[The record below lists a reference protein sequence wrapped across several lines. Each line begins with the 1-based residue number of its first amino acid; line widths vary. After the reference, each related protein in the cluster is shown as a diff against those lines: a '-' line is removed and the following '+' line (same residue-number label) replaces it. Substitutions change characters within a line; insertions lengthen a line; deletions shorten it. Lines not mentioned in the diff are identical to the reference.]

1 MEEDWKDNLS
11 TDAKG
16 NTLKTISNL
25 RMIFTH
31 DENLRQ
37 IRFDTFCQDDIS
49 FSPLFCNVNGN
60 KVDEE
65 SVGKIQDY
73 LEQNYDLRLTQNKVF
88 EILKTTASERNFN
101 PVQDYICKEK
111 WDGTPRIETTI
122 IDYLGAEDTPLIR
135 EQTKLWFVAAVARA
149 FEPGCKF
156 DNVLTLPGPQGIG
169 KSTFFKVIGDRWFN
183 DSFSFASGDKE
194 KVETITNGWIIEISE
209 LNGMKR
215 ANDAEAAKAFLSR
228 RSDCMRPAYG
238 RKPIEYLRHNVFAA
252 TTNETNFLQG
262 DNGNRRWWI
271 VPVQGNGH
279 VSDWLSALQSV
290 VHQLWA
296 EALERYKQGEE
307 IYITDGNILT
317 VAEQEQRNHFDENP
331 LQSDIYNF
339 LDILLPPPQEWYS
352 MTLEQRKKY
361 IHAVQSGEDTLKS
374 LRRAGVYRR
383 DRVSIKEIMCELY
396 GYELNQPIERKISL
410 DISRSLTALGWHKT
424 GKAERIN
431 PYGLQ
436 RIFKSIL

>member
-11 TDAKG
+11 TDSKG
-16 NTLKTISNL
+16 NVSKTISNL

-73 LEQNYDLRLTQNKVF
+73 LEQKYDLRLTQNKVF

-101 PVQDYICKEK
+101 PVQDYIRKEE
-111 WDGTPRIETTI
+111 WDGTPRIETAI

-183 DSFSFASGDKE
+183 DSFSFASGD
-194 KVETITNGWIIEISE
+194 
-209 LNGMKR
+209 
-215 ANDAEAAKAFLSR
+215 
-228 RSDCMRPAYG
+228 
-238 RKPIEYLRHNVFAA
+238 
-252 TTNETNFLQG
+252 
-262 DNGNRRWWI
+262 
-271 VPVQGNGH
+271 
-279 VSDWLSALQSV
+279 
-290 VHQLWA
+290 
-296 EALERYKQGEE
+296 
-307 IYITDGNILT
+307 
-317 VAEQEQRNHFDENP
+317 
-331 LQSDIYNF
+331 
-339 LDILLPPPQEWYS
+339 
-352 MTLEQRKKY
+352 
-361 IHAVQSGEDTLKS
+361 
-374 LRRAGVYRR
+374 
-383 DRVSIKEIMCELY
+383 
-396 GYELNQPIERKISL
+396 
-410 DISRSLTALGWHKT
+410 
-424 GKAERIN
+424 
-431 PYGLQ
+431 
-436 RIFKSIL
+436 

>member
-1 MEEDWKDNLS
+1 MTRLVTIEQLLEKPVCMMSGEEFVLLLQNAEKGTAKAPAEVVPERHYEHGIAGIAKIFGCSIPTANRIKKSGVIDPAITQVARKIVIDVELALELAKKQVALHLSESSMEEDWKDNLS

-49 FSPLFCNVNGN
+49 FSPLFRNVNGN

-111 WDGTPRIETTI
+111 WDGNPRIETAI

-169 KSTFFKVIGDRWFN
+169 KARSSKLLETDGSTTLFRSQVVTR
-183 DSFSFASGDKE
+183 
-194 KVETITNGWIIEISE
+194 
-209 LNGMKR
+209 KR
-215 ANDAEAAKAFLSR
+215 LRLSR
-228 RSDCMRPAYG
+228 MVG
-238 RKPIEYLRHNVFAA
+238 
-252 TTNETNFLQG
+252 
-262 DNGNRRWWI
+262 
-271 VPVQGNGH
+271 
-279 VSDWLSALQSV
+279 LS
-290 VHQLWA
+290 
-296 EALERYKQGEE
+296 R
-307 IYITDGNILT
+307 
-317 VAEQEQRNHFDENP
+317 
-331 LQSDIYNF
+331 
-339 LDILLPPPQEWYS
+339 
-352 MTLEQRKKY
+352 
-361 IHAVQSGEDTLKS
+361 
-374 LRRAGVYRR
+374 
-383 DRVSIKEIMCELY
+383 
-396 GYELNQPIERKISL
+396 
-410 DISRSLTALGWHKT
+410 
-424 GKAERIN
+424 
-431 PYGLQ
+431 
-436 RIFKSIL
+436 

>member
-1 MEEDWKDNLS
+1 MEEDWKNNLV
-11 TDAKG
+11 TDSKG
-16 NTLKTISNL
+16 NVSKTISNL

-49 FSPLFCNVNGN
+49 FSPLFRNVNGN

-111 WDGTPRIETTI
+111 WDGTPRIETAI

-279 VSDWLSALQSV
+279 VSDWLSILQSA

-296 EALERYKQGEE
+296 EAYTYYKRGTNLYLCPELEAKANDVQMCHSSILNDPILDDIRLYLERLVPKAY
-307 IYITDGNILT
+307 
-317 VAEQEQRNHFDENP
+317 
-331 LQSDIYNF
+331 
-339 LDILLPPPQEWYS
+339 
-352 MTLEQRKKY
+352 
-361 IHAVQSGEDTLKS
+361 DT
-374 LRRAGVYRR
+374 
-383 DRVSIKEIMCELY
+383 
-396 GYELNQPIERKISL
+396 
-410 DISRSLTALGWHKT
+410 
-424 GKAERIN
+424 
-431 PYGLQ
+431 
-436 RIFKSIL
+436 